1 MNQRVNRRRAR
12 NREAGRTGSRT
23 TSDRNRR
30 SLREADRREGG
41 AISIELLFLV
51 PFVVLPLMLFALYA
65 GRLGMM
71 SLRVERAARE
81 AARAASQRLDPEPAR
96 TIAQQ
101 TIVDSLGEAQWSR
114 CASSPRTLIDTEG
127 VGPQIEGYNDQGVV
141 TVTLS
146 CTLDLSVFGPLI
158 TTQRTFTTTAIES
171 VDEYRSRAP
180 Q

>member
-1 MNQRVNRRRAR
+1 MNQRAKRGKAR
-12 NREAGRTGSRT
+12 NREAGRTGRT
-23 TSDRNRR
+23 RSGRNDR
-30 SLREADRREGG
+30 SRREGG
-41 AISIELLFLV
+41 VISIELLFLV

-101 TIVDSLGEAQWSR
+101 TIIDSLGEAQWSR

-127 VGPQIEGYNDQGVV
+127 VGQQPEGYNDQGVV

>member
-1 MNQRVNRRRAR
+1 M
-12 NREAGRTGSRT
+12 
-23 TSDRNRR
+23 
-30 SLREADRREGG
+30 
-41 AISIELLFLV
+41 ISIELLFLV
-51 PFVVLPLMLFALYA
+51 PFVALPLMLFALYA

-101 TIVDSLGEAQWSR
+101 TIIDSLGEAQWSR

-127 VGPQIEGYNDQGVV
+127 VGQQPEGYNDQGVV